1 MEIVY
6 NGKIIEINKKK
17 YFKMGAKTQL
27 SVLMVINS
35 KLCIRYKV

>member
-1 MEIVY
+1 MFIMVRLL
-6 NGKIIEINKKK
+6 KKKKK
-17 YFKMGAKTQL
+17 YFKMGAETQL

>member
-6 NGKIIEINKKK
+6 NGKIIEIKKI